1 MKVCLSVMLPL
12 VVTSPHE
19 KSRVQKKGEKIMKNN
34 LKSFADIEAIKDRLI
49 RLGNTT
55 STIDPST
62 IAFDPEWQVTWTKSS
77 FGNYWLINAEGK
89 LPKKLFVA
97 DRYTDHSNW
106 YGRTYYK
113 AIEL

>member
-1 MKVCLSVMLPL
+1 
-12 VVTSPHE
+12 
-19 KSRVQKKGEKIMKNN
+19 MKNN

-62 IAFDPEWQVTWTKSS
+62 IAFDPKWEVTWTKSS

-89 LPKKLFVA
+89 LPKRIINVE
-97 DRYTDHSNW
+97 RETEHSNC
-106 YGRTYYK
+106 YGRPVYK
-113 AIEL
+113 AIVL